1 MSGTSDLVTS
11 QADPEPEPSSVAINE
26 PVEQP
31 VEKCSTTNIYRPPT
45 WASVCPMSA
54 GYYLEVIKNGIPLP
68 DCTVHLSGADQL
80 ETGMELSF
88 CLIGRQPQQY
98 YAPYNDLHGQ
108 CSVLAHP
115 SISRLHAVLQY
126 GRPPSVIAKP
136 SATQVDSPGW
146 YIQDL
151 DSTHG
156 TYINKR
162 RLPPG
167 RFVRIHVGYVMRF
180 GGSTRLHLLHGPDD
194 DVEKESNQSWTELK
208 QAHLARQLA
217 VKDVR
222 SNTNSLS
229 SNVDLGCDWGLSAED
244 ADLNTPSFLAAIN
257 GAACLSHENLYQ
269 DDPKRALKVYFERE
283 GIEPA
288 PEYEFVEAVF
298 GKQHCKIE

>member
-1 MSGTSDLVTS
+1 MSSTSGLVTS
-11 QADPEPEPSSVAINE
+11 QADPEPEPSSAAINE
-26 PVEQP
+26 PVEQH
-31 VEKCSTTNIYRPPT
+31 VGKCSIANFYRPPA
-45 WASVCPMSA
+45 WASVCPKSA
-54 GYYLEVIKNGIPLP
+54 GYHLEVIKNGILLP
-68 DCTVHLSGADQL
+68 ECTVHLSGTGTL
-80 ETGMELSF
+80 KTETELSF
-88 CLIGRQPQQY
+88 CLIGRQPQQF

-126 GRPPSVIAKP
+126 GRPPSAVTKT

-167 RFVRIHVGYVMRF
+167 RFVRIHVGYVIRF
-180 GGSTRLHLLHGPDD
+180 GGSTRLLLLHGPDD
-194 DVEKESNQSWTELK
+194 DVEKESSHSWTELK

-217 VKDVR
+217 AEDVR
-222 SNTNSLS
+222 STTNSSS

-244 ADLNTPSFLAAIN
+244 ADMNTPSFLAALN

-269 DDPKRALKVYFERE
+269 DDPKLALKAYFERE

-288 PEYEFVEAVF
+288 PEYEFVEAAF